1 MPMFNPAHPGA
12 LLREDVLPALKSE
25 HRIGINELA
34 RRLGYSR
41 PHFSTVVHEKSPITA
56 DLALRLERAGIG
68 SARHWLAM
76 QSAYD
81 LWQAEQREQPEITR
95 IH

>member
-1 MPMFNPAHPGA
+1 MFNPTHPGA

-25 HRIGINELA
+25 HRIGITELA

-41 PHFSTVVHEKSPITA
+41 PRFSNVLHERSPMTA
-56 DLALRLERAGIG
+56 DLALRLEHAGIG

-81 LWQAEQREQPEITR
+81 LWQAKQREQPEITR
-95 IH
+95 LH